1 MGGENG
7 AEELQSLPARDP
19 RDEAPIT
26 PPATSS
32 RPASPYTLQPPIDYD
47 GLSWPSTL
55 AFSEMKALTD
65 VIGVGTRER
74 LEATPEQ
81 AQQRLQRLAEAVK
94 TILECVGE
102 DAERDG
108 LEKTPM
114 RYAKALMY
122 FTKGYEENVRDLVN
136 GAVFHEDHDE
146 LVIVRDIEVFSLC
159 EHHMV
164 PFYGKVRNQSY
175 LEAHADYGTDAYR
188 VHP

>member
-1 MGGENG
+1 M
-7 AEELQSLPARDP
+7 SL
-19 RDEAPIT
+19 I
-26 PPATSS
+26 
-32 RPASPYTLQPPIDYD
+32 LYD
-47 GLSWPSTL
+47 
-55 AFSEMKALTD
+55 LTNSL
-65 VIGVGTRER
+65 GVGTRER

-81 AQQRLQRLAEAVK
+81 AQERLQTLAGAVK

-108 LEKTPM
+108 LEATPM

-146 LVIVRDIEVFSLC
+146 LVIVKDIEVFSMC

-164 PFYGKVRNQSY
+164 PFTGKVSTVTQQS
-175 LEAHADYGTDAYR
+175 
-188 VHP
+188 PQC